1 MIRSILMVAFLAALA
16 ACASAP
22 ELDHYTI
29 DMTPSGRVEV
39 ATNLDVNGVVVSDK
53 LAQRRIVIHV
63 SPTRIET
70 YANARWASGVRQM
83 VEQKLA
89 AELGAPAVG
98 SRRLMLDGLVTAFE
112 QVDRTAG
119 PQARVRIDVEI
130 REAGSNRSEPPL
142 LKKTYEA
149 VRPAASDS
157 VDGVVQALSR
167 CLEEIAVEIAED
179 AAGL

>member
-1 MIRSILMVAFLAALA
+1 MVALLAALA

-29 DMTPSGRVEV
+29 DMTPSGRVQAV
-39 ATNLDVNGVVVSDK
+39 TNLEVNGVVVSDK
-53 LAQRRIVIHV
+53 LAQRRIVIHL

-89 AELGAPAVG
+89 AELGAPAADG
-98 SRRLMLDGLVTAFE
+98 RRLVLDGAVTAFE
-112 QVDRTAG
+112 QVDGSAG
-119 PQARVRIDVEI
+119 PQARVGLDMEI
-130 REAGSNRSEPPL
+130 RDHGSNRSEPPL
-142 LKKTYEA
+142 LEKTYE
-149 VRPAASDS
+149 VLRPAATDS

-167 CLEEIAVEIAED
+167 CLEEIAAEIAED